1 MLRNTPPPPPPFPA
15 SLEREGRA
23 LLASFISCQSMR
35 ANRNPSAICQPLS
48 ILSLRPPPPQP
59 GFMSRCVAS
68 LDGDWKDW
76 GGGGGGG
83 GGSKE
88 RQTDG

>member
-23 LLASFISCQSMR
+23 LLSSFISCQSMR

-48 ILSLRPPPPQP
+48 ILSLRPPPA
-59 GFMSRCVAS
+59 GIYVTLRCKPRWR
-68 LDGDWKDW
+68 LEGL
-76 GGGGGGG
+76 GGWGGG